1 LVGRKAV
8 IVSVT
13 VTVLLVASFFLGELY
28 SPFGGIVSRSAQSV
42 GSAPGVTVGLKQ
54 IEPQPTPPS
63 QDRMVVYNAYISLET
78 SDMQAVLNKIAALAE
93 NSGGYVAGSSRTT
106 DSAEITI
113 RVPKV
118 AFRSTIQQVETYG
131 KVLNER
137 SSSEDVTQQYIDL
150 KARLENMQRQEQRLR
165 HILNMTETVDEV
177 LQVERELERVR
188 GDIESL
194 QGQVNYIERNEEMS
208 LISIDLTEPPP
219 PFTVPG
225 MDWKETFETALTGL
239 FVVVRGLIILLVSLL
254 PIAVIGVGAY
264 YAYRRY
270 RAGTSGGFHSVVP

>member
-1 LVGRKAV
+1 MV
-8 IVSVT
+8 I
-13 VTVLLVASFFLGELY
+13 
-28 SPFGGIVSRSAQSV
+28 
-42 GSAPGVTVGLKQ
+42 
-54 IEPQPTPPS
+54 
-63 QDRMVVYNAYISLET
+63 YNAYISLET
-78 SDMQAVLNKIAALAE
+78 SDMQTVLNKIAALAE
-93 NSGGYVAGSSRTT
+93 NSGGYVAGSWRST

-118 AFRSTIQQVETYG
+118 TFRSNIQQVETYG

-165 HILNMTETVDEV
+165 DILNMTKTVDEV

-194 QGQVNYIERNEEMS
+194 QGQINYIERNEEMS
-208 LISIDLTEPPP
+208 LISIDLTEPLP

-239 FVVVRGLIILLVSLL
+239 FVVVRGLIILFVSAL
-254 PIAVIGVGAY
+254 PIAVIGVGVY
-264 YAYRRY
+264 FVYRRFH
-270 RAGTSGGFHSVVP
+270 AGTSRGFRSAVP

>member
-8 IVSVT
+8 IVSVA
-13 VTVLLVASFFLGELY
+13 VTVLLVASFFVGALY
-28 SPFGGIVSRSAQSV
+28 SPFGGVVSKSVQSE
-42 GSAPGVTVGLKQ
+42 GSTPGLTVGLKQ
-54 IEPQPTPPS
+54 IEPQPTLPT
-63 QDRMVVYNAYISLET
+63 QDRMVIYNAYISLET

-93 NSGGYVAGSSRTT
+93 SSGGYVAGSSRTT

-113 RVPKV
+113 RVPKA
-118 AFRSTIQQVETYG
+118 AFRSSIQQVEAYG

-165 HILNMTETVDEV
+165 DILNMTKTVDEV

-194 QGQVNYIERNEEMS
+194 QGQVNYLERNEEMS

-239 FVVVRGLIILLVSLL
+239 FVIVRGLIILAVALL
-254 PIAVIGVGAY
+254 PIVMIGTAVFYV
-264 YAYRRY
+264 YRREK
-270 RAGTSGGFHSVVP
+270 RKAPTKT